1 MSGTPVPAQS
11 ALRGGVSES
20 PYAEKRER
28 DPGQAGRGQRAWPP
42 RASWPA
48 WPPIQVPPGSR
59 GDGPRLQAACWALG
73 GGLRLRQERGSGHYR
88 GAGGMLSCG
97 THTPC
102 TRMHTQAHACTC
114 RHRCIHIHTC
124 TCTRTQPAH
133 TCTCTHTHT
142 PRHTHVHTCTCRHTC
157 THIHTLHTHALVL
170 THTPRHTH
178 VHTCIC
184 RHTCTNIH
192 TCARA
197 HPTHTCTRMHMQ
209 AHAYTWLL
217 LALPT
222 VWLELRNLTS
232 IRLFPALLALA
243 PRDSWGTQLDFWSQR
258 LHPVFNV
265 VIP

>member
-124 TCTRTQPAH
+124 TC
-133 TCTCTHTHT
+133 
-142 PRHTHVHTCTCRHTC
+142 RHTC

-192 TCARA
+192 TCARP
-197 HPTHTCTRMHMQ
+197 HTPHTHVHVCTCRRTHTLGC
-209 AHAYTWLL
+209 
-217 LALPT
+217 
-222 VWLELRNLTS
+222 
-232 IRLFPALLALA
+232 F
-243 PRDSWGTQLDFWSQR
+243 
-258 LHPVFNV
+258 
-265 VIP
+265 